1 MRTYNLDDFLINFN
15 DWIDNFKL
23 KRNSSY
29 FSVKQNQRKSSLYGL
44 CDIIYNL
51 VIPNQIEN
59 YIKTN
64 HDLERDKWIDN
75 IQIYA

>member
-29 FSVKQNQRKSSLYGL
+29 FSFKQNQRKSSLYGL
-44 CDIIYNL
+44 CDMVDNL

-64 HDLERDKWIDN
+64 HDLERDK
-75 IQIYA
+75 